1 MERIFLFAN
10 VQSKTTSRNYQ
21 KEQTLHIH
29 FEQQNTI
36 LSYKFF
42 SFFTKSLLNFE
53 KAHPLL
59 HILRTFVQK
68 QTKKGE

>member
-1 MERIFLFAN
+1 MGSIFLFAN

-21 KEQTLHIH
+21 KEQMPHIH
-29 FEQQNTI
+29 FEQQDTI

-53 KAHPLL
+53 KEHPSL
-59 HILRTFVQK
+59 HILHTFVQK
-68 QTKKGE
+68 